1 RFDTATFE
9 RIRASCQ
16 GTEQADPYK
25 VLGVS
30 RSDSDADIKA
40 AYRTLIREHH
50 PDVLI
55 AKGVPQDL
63 IDTSTEK
70 MAHINDAYDRIEKER
85 SLP

>member
-1 RFDTATFE
+1 M
-9 RIRASCQ
+9 
-16 GTEQADPYK
+16 
-25 VLGVS
+25 LGVS